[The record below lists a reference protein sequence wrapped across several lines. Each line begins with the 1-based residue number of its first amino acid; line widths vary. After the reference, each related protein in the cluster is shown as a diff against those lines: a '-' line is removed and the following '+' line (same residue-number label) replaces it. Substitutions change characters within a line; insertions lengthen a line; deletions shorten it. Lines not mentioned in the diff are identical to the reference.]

1 MRSPDQVH
9 EWVLL
14 YNWDDGLDPI
24 WPVVENDATEFAT
37 ALLIYWRLDGP
48 LFGQEPGA
56 NAEASQLHAL
66 VEKRLLNGDYAKSSL
81 RYDPVVDNGLSSIQ
95 VAKLKRS
102 GVPKSLVE
110 PDYDH

>member
-1 MRSPDQVH
+1 MSNPDEVH

-48 LFGQEPGA
+48 LFRREPSA
-56 NAEASQLHAL
+56 NAEASRLRAL
-66 VEKRLLNGDYAKSSL
+66 VEKRLLNGDYAKGSL
-81 RYDPVVDNGLSSIQ
+81 RYDPVADNGLSSIQ
-95 VAKLKRS
+95 VAKLKRA
-102 GVPKSLVE
+102 GVPTELVE
-110 PDYDH
+110 PDYEN